1 MASGSFFHDEFK
13 DEATAREVAKEAVEE
28 NPRVVDY
35 HIAVDAFGNA
45 RVYLYKGDLIDTNRG
60 GA

>member
-1 MASGSFFHDEFK
+1 MSSKSFFHGQFEDE
-13 DEATAREVAKEAVEE
+13 ETARDVAQEAVEE

-35 HIAVDAFGNA
+35 HIAVDAFGDA